1 MIALRLFV
9 CRNRWGGED
18 DELYCRVVK
27 KKLTIQSPLRYKNEN
42 LCLATLTLALIQY
55 FYDCS
60 GTITDLEEMGLIEKL
75 DTLRSTKWKCTVM
88 TVDLWK

>member
-1 MIALRLFV
+1 M
-9 CRNRWGGED
+9 
-18 DELYCRVVK
+18 
-27 KKLTIQSPLRYKNEN
+27 
-42 LCLATLTLALIQY
+42 

-75 DTLRSTKWKCTVM
+75 DALRSTKWKCTVR